1 MMRRRLLMSIGEKNL
16 YDRIEYLEFDGS
28 LIFDTGIYGNSS
40 TQIEVQFENTKYA
53 YSEVYLFGCG
63 GRNSIYGQ
71 LGTNGLW
78 IYGNGTTYFD
88 TNATGKI
95 FTAEVLPG
103 KTTINNQSKQFVYNG
118 FTTTD
123 YTIQVGGNKTSNV
136 IAHPSFI
143 GRIYYFRMQKNYQQ
157 VLDLIPVR
165 RKSDGLECFFDT
177 VSQEFIEPL

>member
-1 MMRRRLLMSIGEKNL
+1 MSIGEKSL

-40 TQIEVQFENTKYA
+40 TQIEVQFERTKTG
-53 YSEVYLFGCG
+53 SSVVYLFGSS
-63 GRNSIYGQ
+63 GRSPLNAELASTGVWRYGT
-71 LGTNGLW
+71 GTPSFN
-78 IYGNGTTYFD
+78 TF
-88 TNATGKI
+88 ATGKI

-103 KTTINNQSKQFVYNG
+103 KTTINDVSKQFVYNG

-123 YTIQVGGNKTSNV
+123 YTIQVGGNKSSNV

-143 GRIYYFRMQKNYQQ
+143 GRIYYFRMGKNYQQ
-157 VLDLIPVR
+157 VLDWIPVR